1 MHGAS
6 MRTLDDRERDAFLA
20 YTTALSGGFG
30 KDNKPLIKSPKDL
43 FDRAKAE
50 SEMERNIGGGKS
62 RVKEETVAKFKA
74 SKEHAEAILNR
85 RRTNINEGEEDING
99 E

>member
-1 MHGAS
+1 MHGANQ
-6 MRTLDDRERDAFLA
+6 RTLDDRERDAFLA

-43 FDRAKAE
+43 FDRAKV
-50 SEMERNIGGGKS
+50 ERDMKSIGGQS
-62 RVKEETVAKFKA
+62 TVKEETVAKFKA
-74 SKEHAEAILNR
+74 SKEHAEAVLNR
-85 RRTNINEGEEDING
+85 RRVRMSEGEEDING